1 MIFGT
6 IVMGIIFSYDVL
18 KTGSVWIAVL
28 IHLITDVTGAA
39 PANMFITAPIDPV
52 FSFGPGI
59 HGNVIMAIFAILL
72 RSNVWKKENITKHS
86 T

>member
-39 PANMFITAPIDPV
+39 PANMFTQPQ
-52 FSFGPGI
+52 
-59 HGNVIMAIFAILL
+59 
-72 RSNVWKKENITKHS
+72 
-86 T
+86 